1 MAKCKMGMRSALALL
16 ETSRK
21 RGQGLSLHRMM
32 CRETSSSLLVET
44 LMDKIVMV
52 GLSGSW

>member
-1 MAKCKMGMRSALALL
+1 MGMRRALALL

-21 RGQGLSLHRMM
+21 RGQGPSLHRMM

-44 LMDKIVMV
+44 FMGMIVMV
-52 GLSGSW
+52 GLGGSW